1 MPSIANIIL
10 PYNGNNATIPS
21 LWSRITDLDAKLA
34 KAWGAQNPNL
44 TGGADQHS
52 HTSSAHAH
60 SETDSHGHYVTYQ
73 ASGSCASYGGSPNQ
87 DAIAQCNHN
96 HSASTITTRTGGNA
110 SDTIAYPSVAG
121 NNLPPYHEVI
131 FLKAAV
137 GATLKQNHLVF
148 SDVNETPIGWNIP
161 DGAGGRPDMRNR
173 YLRGAGTGADAGTQ
187 AGALTHQHDLSH
199 SHYTVHSHDGRSGG
213 DDNHPTRTN
222 GGGSGGNKT
231 NSHDHGVHLNDVGI
245 TTDTYSGSVT
255 SGAIEPA
262 YIKLLTLLNSGTGVL
277 KKGMIAMYLDDNTN
291 LPPGWILCDGR
302 QWTDKT
308 RYTRDLR
315 NKFIKIAVD
324 GTEIGNTGGSNTHDH
339 PASNSHSHSQSG
351 AHAHSGYTDSQGGG
365 APSGGSTSP
374 SAHNHGLN
382 SVGNNNATLTWD
394 SATMTGES
402 VDNQPAY
409 RTVSYIQ
416 LERVDAGAI
425 TITQS
430 MG

>member
-1 MPSIANIIL
+1 M
-10 PYNGNNATIPS
+10 
-21 LWSRITDLDAKLA
+21 
-34 KAWGAQNPNL
+34 
-44 TGGADQHS
+44 
-52 HTSSAHAH
+52 
-60 SETDSHGHYVTYQ
+60 
-73 ASGSCASYGGSPNQ
+73 
-87 DAIAQCNHN
+87 
-96 HSASTITTRTGGNA
+96 
-110 SDTIAYPSVAG
+110 
-121 NNLPPYHEVI
+121 
-131 FLKAAV
+131 
-137 GATLKQNHLVF
+137 
-148 SDVNETPIGWNIP
+148 
-161 DGAGGRPDMRNR
+161 
-173 YLRGAGTGADAGTQ
+173 
-187 AGALTHQHDLSH
+187 
-199 SHYTVHSHDGRSGG
+199 
-213 DDNHPTRTN
+213 
-222 GGGSGGNKT
+222 
-231 NSHDHGVHLNDVGI
+231 
-245 TTDTYSGSVT
+245 T